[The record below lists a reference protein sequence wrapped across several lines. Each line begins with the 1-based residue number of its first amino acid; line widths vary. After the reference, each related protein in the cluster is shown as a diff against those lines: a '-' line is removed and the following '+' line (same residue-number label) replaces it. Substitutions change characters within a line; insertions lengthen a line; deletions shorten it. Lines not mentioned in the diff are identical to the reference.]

1 MKEKDILSY
10 IYKFFDYKDKKIIIG
25 VGDDCAVVNYDQQDY
40 LVITTDDMV
49 DNTHFIADFLKPN
62 EVASRLVR
70 INVSDIYSM
79 GDSKPLYCLVTA
91 GLNDEIGDQ
100 WIKNFLQ
107 ALKKELDLFNIK
119 NIGGNLVKSQT
130 LFFTMTLIGKV
141 KKNRIVKR
149 KGAEKGD
156 FICILGKTGFSYVAV
171 EIMKNKKRI
180 DITKSDEKL
189 IDLFSKPPLFD
200 NFRKKLSLFATSM
213 IDNSDGLY
221 KSVQIIA
228 ESNSLKAV
236 IDKNLVVKT
245 SSSYVKE
252 KLKNVDYIF
261 KASISSD
268 DYNPVFTVRPR
279 NFEILKKSLPY
290 LFKIGHLEE
299 GRGVEILN
307 YEEKNIETFEHF

>member
-10 IYKFFDYKDKKIIIG
+10 IYKFFDYKDEKIIIG
-25 VGDDCAVVNYDQQDY
+25 VGDDCAVINYNQKDY
-40 LVITTDDMV
+40 LVVTTDDIV

-62 EVASRLVR
+62 EIASRLVR
-70 INVSDIYSM
+70 VNVSDIYSM

-91 GLNDEIGDQ
+91 GLNDKTENQ
-100 WIKNFLQ
+100 WIKNFIR

-141 KKNRIVKR
+141 KKNRVVRR
-149 KGAEKGD
+149 KGAKKGD

-171 EIMKNKKRI
+171 EIMKSKKRS
-180 DITKSDEKL
+180 DITENEEKV

-200 NFRKKLSLFATSM
+200 SFRKKLSFFATSM

-221 KSVQIIA
+221 KTAQIIA
-228 ESNSLKAV
+228 ENNSLRAI
-236 IDKNLVVKT
+236 IDKNLIVET
-245 SSSYVKE
+245 SHSCVKE
-252 KLKNVDYIF
+252 KFSSINDIF
-261 KASISSD
+261 KASILSD
-268 DYNPVFTVRPR
+268 DYNPVFTVKPKD
-279 NFEILKKSLPY
+279 FEILKKNLPY

-299 GRGVEILN
+299 GRGVDILN
-307 YEEKNIETFEHF
+307 YEEKTIETFEHF